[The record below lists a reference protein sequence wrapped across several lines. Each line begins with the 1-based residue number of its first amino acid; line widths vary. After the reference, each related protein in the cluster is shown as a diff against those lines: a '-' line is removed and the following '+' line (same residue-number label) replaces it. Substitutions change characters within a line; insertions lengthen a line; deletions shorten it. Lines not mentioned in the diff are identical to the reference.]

1 MKYGI
6 IVVLLTSVCSMMPS
20 SSAHPNAT
28 RAVITPGY
36 QQMVNQYI
44 LLYGMIRAN
53 IDAPVRVQHVMQP
66 ALPQQRQRPE
76 LQIVVQPMPK
86 KQKKQ
91 KQQYFNNNKNNNR
104 HDRQKHAQTNKRIHQ
119 PQRRG

>member
-1 MKYGI
+1 MKHGL
-6 IVVLLTSVCSMMPS
+6 IVVLLTSVCSTMPS
-20 SSAHPNAT
+20 TYPVVT
-28 RAVITPGY
+28 AVEY
-36 QQMVNQYI
+36 QRLVNQYI
-44 LLYGMIRAN
+44 FLYGMIRAN
-53 IDAPVRVQHVMQP
+53 MDAPVRVQHVMQP
-66 ALPQQRQRPE
+66 ALPQQQQRPQ
-76 LQIVVQPMPK
+76 LQAFVQPMPK